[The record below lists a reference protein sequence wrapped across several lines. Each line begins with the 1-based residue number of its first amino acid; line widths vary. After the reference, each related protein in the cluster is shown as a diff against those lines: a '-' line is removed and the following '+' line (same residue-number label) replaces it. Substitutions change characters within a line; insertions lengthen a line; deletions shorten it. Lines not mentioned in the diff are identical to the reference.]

1 MALAASVDLAKTSR
15 EPKGG
20 LMNEVQTA
28 TIQTD
33 VPVRLLAEMQTLV
46 EAGWF
51 RDLDEL
57 MLDALRRFVESHR
70 AELMERFIREDVEWG
85 LHGDE
90 MGGKEG

>member
-1 MALAASVDLAKTSR
+1 MGNV
-15 EPKGG
+15 E
-20 LMNEVQTA
+20 TA

-33 VPVRLLAEMQTLV
+33 VPVRLLTEMQILV

-57 MLDALRRFVESHR
+57 MLNALRRFVESHR

-85 LHGDE
+85 LYGDE
-90 MGGKEG
+90 

>member
-1 MALAASVDLAKTSR
+1 
-15 EPKGG
+15 
-20 LMNEVQTA
+20 MNEAQTA
-28 TIQTD
+28 TIHTN
-33 VPVRLLAEMQTLV
+33 VPVRLLTEMQMLV

-57 MLDALRRFVESHR
+57 MLNALRRFVESHR

-90 MGGKEG
+90 

>member
-1 MALAASVDLAKTSR
+1 MGDTQ
-15 EPKGG
+15 
-20 LMNEVQTA
+20 MA

-33 VPVRLLAEMQTLV
+33 VPIRLLTEMQMLV

-51 RDLDEL
+51 RDLDDL

-85 LHGDE
+85 LKGDE
-90 MGGKEG
+90 

>member
-1 MALAASVDLAKTSR
+1 MCETQ
-15 EPKGG
+15 
-20 LMNEVQTA
+20 MA

-33 VPVRLLAEMQTLV
+33 VPVRLLTEMQMLV
-46 EAGWF
+46 DAGWF
-51 RDLDEL
+51 RDLDDL

-90 MGGKEG
+90 